1 MREMKFKFQLDP
13 LLKFRKVQEEEA
25 MREYS
30 EAQDILEMALHD
42 LEALYNTID
51 QAMADIEEIV
61 RNGGLT
67 KEKQA
72 FLDEYIKGQKI
83 KIERQRVVVREKKQ
97 IAEEKYEVFLE
108 ATKEYKV
115 IEKLKE
121 NRRVVF
127 KKEMKKKE
135 QKVVDD
141 LVVMRSKGSCL

>member
-1 MREMKFKFQLDP
+1 MKFKFQLDP